1 MRYFFIIEYLS
12 VNLME
17 SNVPM
22 RLYDQEKVYLF
33 SYVEHGG

>member
-1 MRYFFIIEYLS
+1 MRYFFISEYFS
-12 VNLME
+12 VDLVE

-22 RLYDQEKVYLF
+22 RLYDQEKVYPF